1 MKDFNSQTAIMMDR
15 ARQAVLA
22 RDYQLAAR
30 MYKNLLQNDP
40 ENIVLLKNLGD
51 LYERSGNDSASIP
64 VYNEIVR
71 LDPKN
76 LDALNSLGAIYRR
89 LKRYADSIDVLSK
102 AVILDENNTQVFYN
116 LGFTYKLMGKYND
129 AITCFERV
137 IENNPNDVLA
147 YNHLGTIYALENK
160 NDQAIASYQRGLKI
174 DPNHPIIHLNLAKS
188 YENLE
193 NYEQAICEYE
203 NALRYKPGW
212 LDAIDG
218 YAELLLYRSKTQQAQ
233 ELIKQALSLNPQN
246 VDLHNKM
253 GKVFREQ
260 SNFEAAE
267 EEYNS
272 VLEKSSDNK
281 NALSGLA
288 DTYEASG
295 KKVQA
300 VHTMERLD
308 SLYPDEDDVLKQ
320 FSHILMSA
328 NKLNEAGQKIK
339 AVWDK
344 NPDDVQTLNLLGQW
358 YICRGEDAKA
368 FGCFKKI
375 DALNPKYKEYLKD
388 VSERYFQK
396 NDLDK
401 AIEYNDKYLNLKSDN
416 SRALYNRARYLEKKE
431 DYKGSL
437 DCYKKLEKID
447 SANLAYKKGLDRS
460 RVKLGL
466 VDDDG
471 QDEAEK
477 SIYENI
483 LVDDNIAPDFG
494 DDEAKDSQVGQTV
507 DEMDFEVEEKE
518 PSLEEQIIASQDDK
532 QAVFDMD
539 SLIEDDMNTREVF
552 DKLDDEIK
560 ADELTEDDS
569 SGLES
574 LVPKDPIDEANDFF
588 ENNPFSSSGK
598 NPYAGP
604 EDEMENAFSIEELSP
619 GHDQDQVM
627 ELTDGTKAPDTI
639 KDDFESG
646 LSDGRS
652 VAGEKGF
659 SDGRSAS
666 DGRNDVVGE
675 RDFSD
680 GRSSGDG
687 SDAGATVSERDFSDG
702 RNDVAGERDFSGG
715 RSSGDGSD
723 AGATVSERD
732 FSDGRNDVAGERN
745 FSGGRNNGDVSKA
758 LEGSGAAGERDF
770 SDGRDDWAGEND
782 FSDKSST
789 GDGRNDVAGERDF
802 SNGRDDWAGE
812 NDSSDKSSTGDG
824 RNDVAGEN
832 DFSDGRDAGDSRN
845 ALEESSP
852 LFEKDFSDQESLP
865 QEEVVAQ
872 DLVSE
877 TKDVSP
883 EDYTATAF
891 EEVSPAFEDVMP
903 ETEEAEP
910 LFEDENISAKKENPL
925 EKEHPFYDADARGG
939 IFDSLPADNFTEEN
953 FSPVEEEPLSDAGGG
968 NLEELTDLAFENELV
983 HEAKAVSDIENIDP
997 NDFDFEKDF
1006 NEGFDEK
1013 IEEEFEN
1020 DFEKVESGENVEDFA
1035 KENNVSLNLQDE
1047 NLQDENPE
1055 EIFENSLEQ
1064 KEGDPAELSSD
1075 GYFVE
1080 EPSSFLKESFLNDD
1094 FADSPEEIEL
1104 TPPDFIEDIDDLE
1117 EASFENLKSPFEDEG
1132 VKTENNKCENEEDEN
1147 SFEDEVLEDQKE
1159 NPPAEKGDA
1168 LEEEIPT
1175 VDSLLSDAPS
1185 EPETIIPG
1193 LDALKEFV
1201 EGNDNK
1207 EFEDGE
1213 VFQKSPD
1220 ESFDEP
1226 LCEDASFEQLPEIAD
1241 ESLSDVEGDACLEPL
1256 IEESLKEAAS
1266 GPSSEETALESP
1278 AQPSNE
1284 EAEKTASLL
1293 LTLKDLA
1300 DFLPEEIKEKF
1311 HSSKEYMHLEFIIS
1325 KLTGNSETFLQAAEV
1340 LQDHVSEEE
1349 MSLEE
1354 KGQSEGGKVKA
1365 LFEYLRG
1372 LISHLPESDFS
1383 KNLDSKLENTIENF
1397 KEMGY

>member
-102 AVILDENNTQVFYN
+102 AVILDENNTQIFYN

-174 DPNHPIIHLNLAKS
+174 DPNHPILHLNIAKS
-188 YENLE
+188 YESLE
-193 NYEQAICEYE
+193 NYEQAISEYE
-203 NALRYKPGW
+203 NALRYRPGW

-253 GKVFREQ
+253 GKVYREQ
-260 SNFEAAE
+260 NNFDAAE

-272 VLEKSSDNK
+272 VLEKSSENK

-295 KKVQA
+295 KKAQA

-308 SLYPDEDDVLKQ
+308 ALYPDEDDVLKQ

-358 YICRGEDAKA
+358 YICRGEEAKA

-401 AIEYNDKYLNLKSDN
+401 AIEYNDKYLNLKSDS

-447 SANLAYKKGLDRS
+447 CANLAYKKGLDRS

-471 QDEAEK
+471 QSEAEK

-494 DDEAKDSQVGQTV
+494 DADSNDSQVGPIV
-507 DEMDFEVEEKE
+507 DESHFEVEEKE

-560 ADELTEDDS
+560 ADELSEDDDTA

-574 LVPKDPIDEANDFF
+574 LVQKDPIDEANDFF

-604 EDEMENAFSIEELSP
+604 ENEMENAFNIEELSP

-627 ELTDGTKAPDTI
+627 ELTDGTRAPDTI

-646 LSDGRS
+646 LADGASGDGGFYGKRDGGDGRNDIAGAGNFS
-652 VAGEKGF
+652 GGRNDVAGEGGLSNGRNAGGGRNDVAGEGGFSNKSGSDDGRNALEGSRVAVSEKDFACGRNGSDARSDVAGERGGADERNSGLVAGEK
-659 SDGRSAS
+659 
-666 DGRNDVVGE
+666 
-675 RDFSD
+675 
-680 GRSSGDG
+680 
-687 SDAGATVSERDFSDG
+687 DFSDG
-702 RNDVAGERDFSGG
+702 RNDVAGEGG
-715 RSSGDGSD
+715 
-723 AGATVSERD
+723 
-732 FSDGRNDVAGERN
+732 
-745 FSGGRNNGDVSKA
+745 
-758 LEGSGAAGERDF
+758 
-770 SDGRDDWAGEND
+770 
-782 FSDKSST
+782 
-789 GDGRNDVAGERDF
+789 F
-802 SNGRDDWAGE
+802 SNGRG
-812 NDSSDKSSTGDG
+812 
-824 RNDVAGEN
+824 
-832 DFSDGRDAGDSRN
+832 AGDARN
-845 ALEESSP
+845 ALEESGAF
-852 LFEKDFSDQESLP
+852 FEKDFSGIESLP
-865 QEEVVAQ
+865 QKEVLAQ

-877 TKDVSP
+877 AKGVSP

-903 ETEEAEP
+903 ETTEAEP
-910 LFEDENISAKKENPL
+910 LS
-925 EKEHPFYDADARGG
+925 
-939 IFDSLPADNFTEEN
+939 DNG
-953 FSPVEEEPLSDAGGG
+953 SG

-997 NDFDFEKDF
+997 NDFDFEKNF
-1006 NEGFDEK
+1006 NEGFDKK

-1020 DFEKVESGENVEDFA
+1020 DFDKVESGENVEDFA

-1047 NLQDENPE
+1047 NPE
-1055 EIFENSLEQ
+1055 ETFENSWEQ
-1064 KEGDPAELSSD
+1064 KEGDPSELSSD

-1104 TPPDFIEDIDDLE
+1104 TPPDFIEDLDELE
-1117 EASFENLKSPFEDEG
+1117 EASFENVKSPFENEDAKNESD
-1132 VKTENNKCENEEDEN
+1132 KSENPFEVEDL
-1147 SFEDEVLEDQKE
+1147 DDQKE
-1159 NPPAEKGDA
+1159 NPTAETSDA

-1185 EPETIIPG
+1185 QPETIIPG

-1201 EGNDNK
+1201 EGNENK
-1207 EFEDGE
+1207 EFEDE
-1213 VFQKSPD
+1213 ESLKESPD
-1220 ESFDEP
+1220 ESLTEAES
-1226 LCEDASFEQLPEIAD
+1226 EDTFFEQLPE
-1241 ESLSDVEGDACLEPL
+1241 VE
-1256 IEESLKEAAS
+1256 
-1266 GPSSEETALESP
+1266 EETLPELTGDSYGEVPEKDAFKETVAEPSDEGPAFESS

-1311 HSSKEYMHLEFIIS
+1311 HSSKEYLHLEFIIS

-1340 LQDHVSEEE
+1340 LQDHVSEEK
-1349 MSLEE
+1349 MCLEE

-1383 KNLDSKLENTIENF
+1383 KNLDSKLESTIENF

>member
-702 RNDVAGERDFSGG
+702 RNDVAGE
-715 RSSGDGSD
+715 
-723 AGATVSERD
+723 
-732 FSDGRNDVAGERN
+732 
-745 FSGGRNNGDVSKA
+745 
-758 LEGSGAAGERDF
+758 
-770 SDGRDDWAGEND
+770 
-782 FSDKSST
+782 
-789 GDGRNDVAGERDF
+789 
-802 SNGRDDWAGE
+802 
-812 NDSSDKSSTGDG
+812 
-824 RNDVAGEN
+824 N